1 MGEVGSDLMP
11 SLTRGRWVELA
22 GGGGSKELTLAE
34 TFGEF
39 SLLPLSRELA
49 SLVVG
54 GATVVG
60 GTTVN
65 KVGGVM
71 GANVGGIVG
80 GVTEF
85 GTEVSGVIVFVGVV
99 SEDEKLAQLF
109 VIGGGKDSSKLAS
122 HDVEKVG
129 GAVMLKGGGVEGAES
144 TGWLKRDWLPIG
156 DVSRSFGVRDIAE

>member
-11 SLTRGRWVELA
+11 SLTRGRWAELA

-54 GATVVG
+54 GATV
-60 GTTVN
+60 N

-71 GANVGGIVG
+71 GANVGGVI
-80 GVTEF
+80 EF

>member
-11 SLTRGRWVELA
+11 SLTRGRWAEFA

-54 GATVVG
+54 GATV
-60 GTTVN
+60 N

-71 GANVGGIVG
+71 GVNVGGIVG